1 MLKEAWE
8 KFLDW
13 LASDGSEDNSKRI

>member
-1 MLKEAWE
+1 MLKRAWE